1 MIQIIQPVK
10 GSHICR
16 CFKCLTTYVCD
27 DEDIQRVTFKDGHSF
42 RFIKCPVCK
51 AEIFVFDEASE

>member
-16 CFKCLTTYVCD
+16 CRECLTTYVCD
-27 DEDIQRVTFKDGHSF
+27 DEDIQGVTFKDGHSF
-42 RFIKCPVCK
+42 RFIECPVCG
-51 AEIFVFDEASE
+51 AEIFVFDEVSE

>member
-16 CFKCLTTYVCD
+16 CCECLTTYVCD
-27 DEDIQRVTFKDGHSF
+27 DEDIHSDLSNVLF
-42 RFIKCPVCK
+42 AEMKSLFLTKCQNN
-51 AEIFVFDEASE
+51 I

>member
-16 CFKCLTTYVCD
+16 CFECLTTYVCD
-27 DEDIQRVTFKDGHSF
+27 DEDIQEVTFKDGHSF
-42 RFIKCPVCK
+42 RFIKCPVCR
-51 AEIFVFDEASE
+51 AEIFVF